1 MNNVLGTISREQFYH
16 WLAANHKSQSECWTE
31 LHRGKTA
38 PADGLWYIDSV
49 YVALCFGWI
58 DSVNKRVD
66 GVLMQ
71 RFTPRTRRSP
81 WSELNKERCRY
92 MQRRGLM
99 TDAGR
104 DAWPDM
110 SPHGFVIAA
119 DIAAEFRR
127 HRRAW
132 RLFNT
137 FPPLYR
143 RVRIDT
149 IQRDR
154 SDPAVVARRLARL
167 IAASDEGRMIGEWDD
182 YGRLSEPPTGA
193 TGWW

>member
-1 MNNVLGTISREQFYH
+1 MDNVLGNISRELFYE
-16 WLAANHKSQSECWTE
+16 WLAANHTTQSECWTE
-31 LHRGKTA
+31 LHRSKT
-38 PADGLWYIDSV
+38 PPEDGLWYVDSV

-71 RFTPRTRRSP
+71 RFTPRKARST

-92 MQRRGLM
+92 MERLGLM
-99 TDAGR
+99 TAAGR
-104 DAWPDM
+104 AVLPDM
-110 SPHGFVIAA
+110 SPRGFVIAD
-119 DIAAEFRR
+119 DILTEFRR

-132 RLFNT
+132 HNFST

-154 SDPAVVARRLARL
+154 SDMTVFRQRLERL
-167 IAASDEGRMIGEWDD
+167 IAASDECKMIGEWDD
-182 YGRLSEPPTGA
+182 YGRLTADE
-193 TGWW
+193 